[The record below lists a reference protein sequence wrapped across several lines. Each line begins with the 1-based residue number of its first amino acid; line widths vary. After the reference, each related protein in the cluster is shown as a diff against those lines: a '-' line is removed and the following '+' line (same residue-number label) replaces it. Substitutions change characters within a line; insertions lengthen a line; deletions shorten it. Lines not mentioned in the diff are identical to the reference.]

1 MMMMTATVMTEM
13 AQMAL
18 VMAMIDVKVGGHF
31 VSSSAA
37 MRQFCTKSFDP
48 FFPLLF
54 KAEL

>member
-1 MMMMTATVMTEM
+1 MMMMTAVVMTEM
-13 AQMAL
+13 ALMAL

-31 VSSSAA
+31 VSSGAA

-54 KAEL
+54 KA